1 VVLFGAFFINSS
13 SLSVDVAAEALGE
26 FGHEV
31 DAKVV
36 VGVFE
41 AGFDVGEGGGKV

>member
-1 VVLFGAFFINSS
+1 MPVT
-13 SLSVDVAAEALGE
+13 AEALTE

-31 DAKVV
+31 DTEVV

-41 AGFDVGEGGGKV
+41 AGFGVGEGTITCR

>member
-1 VVLFGAFFINSS
+1 LA
-13 SLSVDVAAEALGE
+13 E

-31 DAKVV
+31 NGKVV

-41 AGFDVGEGGGKV
+41 AGFGVGEGGG

>member
-1 VVLFGAFFINSS
+1 MH
-13 SLSVDVAAEALGE
+13 VAAEALAE

-31 DAKVV
+31 DAEVV

-41 AGFDVGEGGGKV
+41 AGFGVGEGGGGLLLDE